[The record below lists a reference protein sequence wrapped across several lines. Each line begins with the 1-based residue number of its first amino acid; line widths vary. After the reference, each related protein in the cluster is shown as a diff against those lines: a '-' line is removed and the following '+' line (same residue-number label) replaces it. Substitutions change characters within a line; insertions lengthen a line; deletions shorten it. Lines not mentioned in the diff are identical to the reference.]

1 MCCKSGSDTYNRQQ
15 RLLNTFPKATTMF
28 HLHRSAY
35 QAVCLAA
42 TAVGLGLAVPQAL
55 AADKVRV
62 GFVSTL
68 SGPSAALGVDIRDGF
83 LLALKLGGGKLGG
96 LPAEVLVSDDQFK
109 PEVAKQLFEKNVKRD
124 KVDFM
129 TGVVFSNIMLA
140 ALPEALD
147 NKVIYISAN
156 AAPSSMAG
164 AECNPLFFA
173 VSWPND
179 AYHEAAGQLANQ
191 RQMKSVYLVAP
202 NYQAGKDSLAGF
214 KRTFKGTVAG
224 ENYTKLGQLDYAAEL
239 AEIRAAKPQ
248 AVYIFLPG
256 GMGINFIK
264 QYVGSGL
271 GKETSLLL
279 PGFSADQDVIG
290 PVGGAMAGLFNTAH
304 WSPDFTNAANQ
315 KFMAEFQ
322 KEYKRV
328 PTLYASQGYDAA
340 LLINAAVR
348 DVKGKLED
356 QPAVRKAL
364 KAARFESVRGPFK
377 FNNNQYPVQNYY
389 VRAVGSDGKGGLIN
403 KSFNEPILKDHGDAY
418 AQNCAMKN

>member
-1 MCCKSGSDTYNRQQ
+1 MLHLRAPRTLVAPA
-15 RLLNTFPKATTMF
+15 LL
-28 HLHRSAY
+28 
-35 QAVCLAA
+35 LAA
-42 TAVGLGLAVPQAL
+42 LALGAASAE
-55 AADKVRV
+55 AADKVKV

-68 SGPSAALGVDIRDGF
+68 SGPSSALGVDIRDGF
-83 LLALKLGGGKLGG
+83 LLAVKLNGGKLGN
-96 LPAEVLVSDDQFK
+96 LPADVLVSDDQFK
-109 PEVAKQLFEKNVKRD
+109 PDVAKQLFEKNIKRD

-147 NKVIYISAN
+147 ANTFYISPN
-156 AAPSSMAG
+156 AAPSSIAG
-164 AECNPLFFA
+164 KDCNPLFFA

-179 AYHEAAGQLANQ
+179 AYHEAAGQYANT
-191 RQMKSVYLVAP
+191 RDLKSVYLVAP

-224 ENYTKLGQLDYAAEL
+224 ENYTKLGQLDYSAEL

-264 QYVGSGL
+264 QYVGAGL
-271 GKETSLLL
+271 GKDTTLLL
-279 PGFSADQDVIG
+279 PGFSADQDVIN
-290 PVGGAMAGLFNTAH
+290 PVGAAMAGLFNTAH
-304 WSPDFTNAANQ
+304 WSPDFTNAANV

-340 LLINAAVR
+340 LLIDAAVR
-348 DVKGKLED
+348 DTKGRLED
-356 QPAVRKAL
+356 HEAVRKAL
-364 KAARFESVRGPFK
+364 KAARFDSVRGPFK
-377 FNNNQYPVQNYY
+377 FNTNQYPIQNYF
-389 VRAVGSDGKGGLIN
+389 VRTIGSDGKGGLVN
-403 KSFNEPILKDHGDAY
+403 KSFNEPILKNHGDAY
-418 AQNCAMKN
+418 VQNCAMK

>member
-1 MCCKSGSDTYNRQQ
+1 MRKPI
-15 RLLNTFPKATTMF
+15 LALA
-28 HLHRSAY
+28 
-35 QAVCLAA
+35 LAA
-42 TAVGLGLAVPQAL
+42 CAALTATAAQ
-55 AADKVRV
+55 AADKVKV

-68 SGPSAALGVDIRDGF
+68 SGPSSALGVDIRDGF
-83 LLALKLGGGKLGG
+83 LLAVKLNGGKLGG

-109 PEVAKQLFEKNVKRD
+109 PDVAKQLFEKNIKRD

-147 NKVIYISAN
+147 NNVFYISPN
-156 AAPSSMAG
+156 AAPSSIAG
-164 AECNPLFFA
+164 KDCNPLFFA

-179 AYHEAAGQLANQ
+179 AYHEAAGQFANT
-191 RQMKSVYLVAP
+191 RDLKSVYLVAP

-214 KRTFKGTVAG
+214 KRMYKGQVVG

-264 QYVGSGL
+264 QFVGAGL
-271 GKETSLLL
+271 GKDTTLLL
-279 PGFSADQDVIG
+279 PGFSADQDVIK
-290 PVGGAMAGLFNTAH
+290 PVGDAMAGLFNTAH
-304 WSPDFTNAANQ
+304 WSPDFSNPANQ

-322 KEYKRV
+322 KEYGRI

-348 DVKGKLED
+348 DTKGKLED
-356 QPAVRKAL
+356 RAAVRKAL
-364 KAARFESVRGPFK
+364 QAAKFDSVRGPFK
-377 FNNNQYPVQNYY
+377 FNTNQYPIQNYY
-389 VRAVGSDGKGGLIN
+389 VRVVGNNPNGGGLIN
-403 KSFNEPILKDHGDAY
+403 KSFGDPILRERGDAY
-418 AQNCAMKN
+418 VQDCKMKN

>member
-1 MCCKSGSDTYNRQQ
+1 VNASNC
-15 RLLNTFPKATTMF
+15 LLHNALKKTF
-28 HLHRSAY
+28 
-35 QAVCLAA
+35 
-42 TAVGLGLAVPQAL
+42 LGLALILLTSAGFSTF
-55 AADKVRV
+55 AADKVKI

-68 SGPSAALGVDIRDGF
+68 SGPSSALGVDIRDGF
-83 LLALKLGGGKLGG
+83 QLAVKLNGGKLGG
-96 LPAEVLVSDDQFK
+96 LPAEVLISDDQFK
-109 PEVAKQLFEKNVKRD
+109 PDVARQLFERNIKRD

-147 NKVIYISAN
+147 NKVIYISPN

-164 AECNPLFFA
+164 KECNPLFFA

-179 AYHEAAGQLANQ
+179 AYHEAAGALANQ
-191 RQMKSVYLVAP
+191 RTLKSVYLLAP

-214 KRTFKGTVAG
+214 KRTFKGQIVG

-248 AVYIFLPG
+248 ALYIFLPG

-264 QYVGSGL
+264 QFVSAGL
-271 GKETSLLL
+271 GKETQLLL

-290 PVGGAMAGLFNTAH
+290 PVGPSMAGLFNTAH
-304 WSPDFTNAANQ
+304 WSPDFTNPANI
-315 KFMAEFQ
+315 KFMAEFR
-322 KEYKRV
+322 KEYKRT

-348 DVKGKLED
+348 DVKGNLDDKE
-356 QPAVRKAL
+356 AVRKAL
-364 KAARFESVRGPFK
+364 RSARFESVRGPFK
-377 FNNNQYPVQNYY
+377 FNNNQYPVQNYF
-389 VRAVGSDGKGGLIN
+389 VRVVGSDGQGGLIN
-403 KSFNEPILKDHGDAY
+403 KSFAEPILRNHGDAY
-418 AQNCAMKN
+418 AEQCAMR

>member
-1 MCCKSGSDTYNRQQ
+1 
-15 RLLNTFPKATTMF
+15 MF

-35 QAVCLAA
+35 HAVCLAA

-389 VRAVGSDGKGGLIN
+389 VRAVGSDGRGGLIN

>member
-1 MCCKSGSDTYNRQQ
+1 MDVCNSLRCKALIKLFSGLT
-15 RLLNTFPKATTMF
+15 LVALG
-28 HLHRSAY
+28 
-35 QAVCLAA
+35 AA
-42 TAVGLGLAVPQAL
+42 AM
-55 AADKVRV
+55 AADKIKV

-68 SGPSAALGVDIRDGF
+68 SGPSSALGIDIRDGF
-83 LLALKLGGGKLGG
+83 LLAVKLNGGKLGG
-96 LPAEVLVSDDQFK
+96 LPAEVLISDDQFK
-109 PEVAKQLFEKNVKRD
+109 PDVARQLFERNIKRD

-147 NKVIYISAN
+147 NKVIYISPN

-164 AECNPLFFA
+164 KECNPLFFA

-179 AYHEAAGQLANQ
+179 AYHEAAGAFANQ
-191 RQMKSVYLVAP
+191 RNIKSVYLLAP

-214 KRTFKGTVAG
+214 KRTFKGQVVG

-248 AVYIFLPG
+248 VLYIFLPG

-264 QYVGSGL
+264 QFVSAGL
-271 GKETSLLL
+271 GKETMLLL
-279 PGFSADQDVIG
+279 PGFSADQDVIN
-290 PVGGAMAGLFNTAH
+290 PVGASMAGLFNTAH
-304 WSPDFTNAANQ
+304 WSPDFNNPANL

-340 LLINAAVR
+340 QLINAAVR
-348 DVKGKLED
+348 DTKGKLDNQE
-356 QPAVRKAL
+356 ALRKAL
-364 KAARFESVRGPFK
+364 RSARFESVRGPFK
-377 FNNNQYPVQNYY
+377 FNTNQYPIQNYY
-389 VRAVGSDGKGGLIN
+389 VRTVGSDGQGGLIN
-403 KSFNEPILKDHGDAY
+403 KSFNEPILRDHGDAY
-418 AQNCAMKN
+418 AQQCAMR

>member
-1 MCCKSGSDTYNRQQ
+1 MAFVPRSGFSVARAS
-15 RLLNTFPKATTMF
+15 LLA
-28 HLHRSAY
+28 
-35 QAVCLAA
+35 
-42 TAVGLGLAVPQAL
+42 LAVAACAMSAA

-68 SGPSAALGVDIRDGF
+68 SGPSSALGVDIRDGF
-83 LLALKLGGGKLGG
+83 LLSVKLNGGKLGG

-109 PEVAKQLFEKNVKRD
+109 PDVARQLFERNIKRD

-147 NKVIYISAN
+147 NKVIYISPN
-156 AAPSSMAG
+156 AAPSSIG
-164 AECNPLFFA
+164 GKDCNRLFFA

-179 AYHEAAGQLANQ
+179 AYHEAAGRFATQ
-191 RQMKSVYLVAP
+191 RDMKSVYLIAP
-202 NYQAGKDSLAGF
+202 NYQAGKDSLTGF
-214 KRTFKGTVAG
+214 KRMFKGQIVG

-264 QYVGSGL
+264 QYVGAGL
-271 GKETSLLL
+271 GKDTTLLL
-279 PGFSADQDVIG
+279 PGFSADQDVIN
-290 PVGGAMAGLFNTAH
+290 PVGPSMAGLFNTAH
-304 WSPDFTNAANQ
+304 WSPDFSNPANQ
-315 KFMAEFQ
+315 RFMTEFQ

-340 LLINAAVR
+340 QLINAAVR

-356 QPAVRKAL
+356 QEAVLKAL
-364 KAARFESVRGPFK
+364 KAARFDSVRGPFK
-377 FNNNQYPVQNYY
+377 FNNNQMPVQNYF
-389 VRAVGSDGKGGLIN
+389 VRTVGSDGKGGLIN
-403 KSFNEPILKDHGDAY
+403 KSFNEPILRDHGDAY
-418 AQNCAMKN
+418 AQNCALPR

>member
-1 MCCKSGSDTYNRQQ
+1 MDVCNSLRYKALIKIFSGLT
-15 RLLNTFPKATTMF
+15 LVALG
-28 HLHRSAY
+28 
-35 QAVCLAA
+35 A
-42 TAVGLGLAVPQAL
+42 TAM
-55 AADKVRV
+55 AADKVKV

-68 SGPSAALGVDIRDGF
+68 SGPSSALGIDIRDGF
-83 LLALKLGGGKLGG
+83 LLAVKLNGGKLGG
-96 LPAEVLVSDDQFK
+96 LPAEVLISDDQFK
-109 PEVAKQLFEKNVKRD
+109 PDVARQLFERNIKRD

-147 NKVIYISAN
+147 NKVIYISPN

-164 AECNPLFFA
+164 KECNPLFFA

-179 AYHEAAGQLANQ
+179 AYHEAAGAFANQ
-191 RQMKSVYLVAP
+191 RNIKSVYLLAP

-214 KRTFKGTVAG
+214 KRTFKGQVVG

-248 AVYIFLPG
+248 VLYIFLPG

-264 QYVGSGL
+264 QFVSAGL
-271 GKETSLLL
+271 GKETMLLL
-279 PGFSADQDVIG
+279 PGFSADQDVIN
-290 PVGGAMAGLFNTAH
+290 PVGASMAGLFNTAH
-304 WSPDFTNAANQ
+304 WSPDFNNPANL

-340 LLINAAVR
+340 QLINAAVR
-348 DVKGKLED
+348 DTKGKLDNQE
-356 QPAVRKAL
+356 ALRKAL
-364 KAARFESVRGPFK
+364 RSARFESVRGPFK
-377 FNNNQYPVQNYY
+377 FNTNQYPIQNYY
-389 VRAVGSDGKGGLIN
+389 VRTVGSDGRGGLIN
-403 KSFNEPILKDHGDAY
+403 KSFNEPILRDHGDAY
-418 AQNCAMKN
+418 VQQCAMR

>member
-1 MCCKSGSDTYNRQQ
+1 MAFVPRSGFSVARTS
-15 RLLNTFPKATTMF
+15 LLA
-28 HLHRSAY
+28 
-35 QAVCLAA
+35 
-42 TAVGLGLAVPQAL
+42 LAVAASAMSAA

-68 SGPSAALGVDIRDGF
+68 SGPSSALGVDIRDGF
-83 LLALKLGGGKLGG
+83 LLSVKLNGGKLGG

-109 PEVAKQLFEKNVKRD
+109 PDVARQLFERNIKRD

-147 NKVIYISAN
+147 NKVIYISPN
-156 AAPSSMAG
+156 AAPSSIG
-164 AECNPLFFA
+164 GKDCNRLFFA

-179 AYHEAAGQLANQ
+179 AYHEAAGRFATQ
-191 RQMKSVYLVAP
+191 RDMKSVYLIAP
-202 NYQAGKDSLAGF
+202 NYQAGKDSLTGF
-214 KRTFKGTVAG
+214 KRMFKGQIVG

-264 QYVGSGL
+264 QYVGAGL
-271 GKETSLLL
+271 GKDTTLLL
-279 PGFSADQDVIG
+279 PGFSADQDVIN
-290 PVGGAMAGLFNTAH
+290 PVGPSMAGLFNTAH
-304 WSPDFTNAANQ
+304 WSPDFSNPANQ
-315 KFMAEFQ
+315 RFMAEFQ

-328 PTLYASQGYDAA
+328 PTLYASQGYDTAQ
-340 LLINAAVR
+340 LINAAVR

-356 QPAVRKAL
+356 QEAVLKAL
-364 KAARFESVRGPFK
+364 KAARFDSVRGPFK
-377 FNNNQYPVQNYY
+377 FNNNQMPVQNYY
-389 VRAVGSDGKGGLIN
+389 VRTVGSDGKGGLIN
-403 KSFNEPILKDHGDAY
+403 KSFNEPILRDHGDAY
-418 AQNCAMKN
+418 AQNCALPR

>member
-1 MCCKSGSDTYNRQQ
+1 MRCAPSVASLSR
-15 RLLNTFPKATTMF
+15 
-28 HLHRSAY
+28 
-35 QAVCLAA
+35 
-42 TAVGLGLAVPQAL
+42 LAVAAL
-55 AADKVRV
+55 IVAVASSATAADKVKV

-68 SGPSAALGVDIRDGF
+68 SGPSSALGVDIRDGF
-83 LLALKLGGGKLGG
+83 LLGVKLNGGKLGG

-109 PEVAKQLFEKNVKRD
+109 PDVAKGLFERYVKRD

-147 NKVIYISAN
+147 NKVIYISPN
-156 AAPSSMAG
+156 AAPSSIAG
-164 AECNPLFFA
+164 KDCNPLFFA

-179 AYHEAAGQLANQ
+179 AYHEAAGAFANQ
-191 RQMKSVYLVAP
+191 RGLKNAYLVAP
-202 NYQAGKDSLAGF
+202 NYQAGKDSLSGF
-214 KRTFKGTVAG
+214 KRTFKGQVVG

-264 QYVGSGL
+264 QFVGAGL
-271 GKETSLLL
+271 GNETMLLL

-290 PVGGAMAGLFNTAH
+290 PVGAAMAGLFNTAH
-304 WSPDFTNAANQ
+304 WSPDFANPANR
-315 KFMAEFQ
+315 KFVAEFE

-340 LLINAAVR
+340 QLIGAAVR
-348 DVKGKLED
+348 DVKGRLDD
-356 QPAVRKAL
+356 QEAVRKAL
-364 KAARFESVRGPFK
+364 RAARFESVRGPFK
-377 FNNNQYPVQNYY
+377 FNANQYPIQNYF
-389 VRAVGSDGKGGLIN
+389 VRTVGSDGKGGLIN
-403 KSFNEPILKDHGDAY
+403 KSFSEPILKDHGDAY
-418 AQNCAMKN
+418 VQQCAMAK

>member
-1 MCCKSGSDTYNRQQ
+1 MKSLPH
-15 RLLNTFPKATTMF
+15 LLLA
-28 HLHRSAY
+28 
-35 QAVCLAA
+35 LAA
-42 TAVGLGLAVPQAL
+42 TLAATGAAH
-55 AADKVRV
+55 AADKVKV

-68 SGPSAALGVDIRDGF
+68 SGPSSALGVDIRDGF
-83 LLALKLGGGKLGG
+83 QLAVKLEGGKLGG
-96 LPAEVLVSDDQFK
+96 LPAEVLVGDDQFK
-109 PEVAKQLFEKNVKRD
+109 PDVARQLFEKNIKRD

-164 AECNPLFFA
+164 KDCNPLFFA

-191 RQMKSVYLVAP
+191 RGLKTVYLLAP

-214 KRTFKGTVAG
+214 KRTYKGQIVG
-224 ENYTKLGQLDYAAEL
+224 ETYTKLGQLDYAAEL

-248 AVYIFLPG
+248 AMYIFLPG

-264 QYVGSGL
+264 QFAGAGL
-271 GKETSLLL
+271 GAQISLLL

-290 PVGGAMAGLFNTAH
+290 PVGSAMAGLFNTAH
-304 WSPDFTNAANQ
+304 WSPDFTNPANQ
-315 KFMAEFQ
+315 RFVAEFQ
-322 KEYKRV
+322 KAYGRM

-340 LLINAAVR
+340 QLISAAVR
-348 DVKGKLED
+348 DLKGKLDDVE
-356 QPAVRKAL
+356 AVRRAL
-364 KAARFESVRGPFK
+364 KTAKWDSVRGAFR
-377 FNNNQYPVQNYY
+377 FNANQYPIQNYY
-389 VRAVGSDGKGGLIN
+389 VRTVGNDGKGGLVN
-403 KSFNEPILKDHGDAY
+403 KSFGEPILKDHGDAY
-418 AQNCAMKN
+418 VQSCAMK

>member
-1 MCCKSGSDTYNRQQ
+1 MSAAQNRISFSIHPKGVPMSRQFPLF
-15 RLLNTFPKATTMF
+15 RATGLTFALALLAGG
-28 HLHRSAY
+28 A
-35 QAVCLAA
+35 Q
-42 TAVGLGLAVPQAL
+42 
-55 AADKVRV
+55 AADKVKV

-68 SGPSAALGVDIRDGF
+68 SGPSSALGIDIRDGF
-83 LLALKLGGGKLGG
+83 LLAVKLNGGKLGK

-109 PEVAKQLFEKNVKRD
+109 PDVAKQLFEKAIKRD

-147 NKVIYISAN
+147 NNTIYISPN

-164 AECNPLFFA
+164 KDCNPLFFA

-179 AYHEAAGQLANQ
+179 AYHEAAGEYANT
-191 RQMKSVYLVAP
+191 RNLKSVYMVAP

-214 KRTFKGTVAG
+214 KRTFKGAIAG

-248 AVYIFLPG
+248 AVYVFLPG

-264 QYVGSGL
+264 QYVGAGL
-271 GKETSLLL
+271 GKDTTLLL
-279 PGFSADQDVIG
+279 PGFSADQDVIE
-290 PVGGAMAGLFNTAH
+290 PVGAAMAGLFNTAH
-304 WSPDFTNAANQ
+304 WSPDFTNPANV

-322 KEYKRV
+322 REYKRI

-340 LLINAAVR
+340 LLIDAAVR
-348 DVKGKLED
+348 DTKGKLED
-356 QPAVRKAL
+356 REAVRGAL
-364 KAARFESVRGPFK
+364 RAAHFDSVRGPFK
-377 FNNNQYPVQNYY
+377 FNTNQYPIQNYY
-389 VRAVGSDGKGGLIN
+389 LRTIGSDGKGGLIN
-403 KSFNEPILKDHGDAY
+403 KSFAEPILKNHGDAY
-418 AQNCAMKN
+418 VQSCAMKR